1 MLNNLRISTKLPL
14 AFAVIV
20 AIMFAVS
27 AVAFWKVSVVQTAIE
42 DTEHADTMLGNI
54 TSMTAA
60 IVDQQSGIRG
70 YLISGDPAYLAP
82 YESGSKR
89 YEEAIRSLRA
99 DLDTVSDPKQ
109 DERLSQIEKLHKEW
123 IDTVATRQIAAMR
136 AVDTIEEAR
145 TLEAVGAGRRFIDG
159 IRALE
164 TEMSETEQARVAHA
178 IEVQVAAIS
187 TTYMVIVIGG
197 IAALAVAILLAVL
210 LSRGI
215 VTPISRMTGAMTRL
229 AGGDK
234 SVEIPAVGRKDEV
247 GEMAEA
253 VQVFKDNLIRNEEMA
268 TAAAREQEERNARTA
283 RIEQLTN
290 TFRSNVEALLE
301 NVSHSAETMQA
312 TARSM
317 SDTAVETTERATSV
331 AAAAEQASQNVNAVS
346 AAAEELANS
355 IAEISRQVS
364 QSTTLA
370 TEAAKEAEQTNV
382 VVQELSDAANR
393 IGEVISMINDIAE
406 QTNLLALNATIEAAR
421 AGDAGKG
428 FAVVASEVKSL
439 ASQTGKATE
448 DIASQIGS
456 IQSTTNSAVEA
467 IRRIGERINEMNGI
481 TTMVAAAVEEQ
492 QAATSEIARNV
503 EQAAAGANEVSSNI
517 GSVSSAA
524 QVTGASAGE
533 VLDSSVEMGQK
544 ATTLQQEVSGFL
556 KDVSA
561 A

>member
-1 MLNNLRISTKLPL
+1 MLNNLRISAKLPL
-14 AFAVIV
+14 AFAIIV

-27 AVAFWKVSVVQTAIE
+27 AVSFWKVSEVQDAIERVEATDMMLSHIEELGTAI
-42 DTEHADTMLGNI
+42 I
-54 TSMTAA
+54 
-60 IVDQQSGIRG
+60 DQQRAIRG
-70 YLISGDPAYLAP
+70 YLISGDPSYLAP
-82 YESGSKR
+82 YNSGAENFAAALTALK
-89 YEEAIRSLRA
+89 A
-99 DLDTVSDPKQ
+99 DMQRDNDPQ
-109 DERLSQIEKLHKEW
+109 QSQRLEQVVGLHKQW
-123 IDTVATRQIAAMR
+123 IDTVASRQIAAMG

-145 TLEAVGAGRRFIDG
+145 TLEAVGAGKAFVDDMN
-159 IRALE
+159 ALLR
-164 TEMSETEQARVAHA
+164 EMKKAENA
-178 IEVQVAAIS
+178 QVAEAVAIQIS
-187 TTYMVIVIGG
+187 AITVTYTVIIVGG
-197 IAALAVAILLAVL
+197 IAALAVAITLAL
-210 LSRGI
+210 MLSRGI
-215 VTPISRMTGAMTRL
+215 VTPISRMTDAMTRL

-234 SVEIPAVGRKDEV
+234 TIEIPAVGRKDEV

-268 TAAAREQEERNARTA
+268 AAAAREQEERNARAT

-290 TFRSNVEALLE
+290 SFRTSVEALLE

-370 TEAAKEAEQTNV
+370 TEAAKEAEQTNN
-382 VVQELSDAANR
+382 VVQELAEAANR

-439 ASQTGKATE
+439 ASQTARATE
-448 DIASQIGS
+448 DIGSQIGS
-456 IQSTTNSAVEA
+456 IQATTNSAVEA

-524 QVTGASAGE
+524 QVTGASANE
-533 VLDSSVEMGQK
+533 VLTSSVELGDK
-544 ATTLQQEVSGFL
+544 AGTLQREVSGFL
-556 KDVSA
+556 RDVNA

>member
-1 MLNNLRISTKLPL
+1 MLNNLRISAKLPL

-27 AVAFWKVSVVQTAIE
+27 AVAFWQVSVVQSAIR
-42 DTEHADTMLGNI
+42 DAEHANKMLDDIND
-54 TSMTAA
+54 MAAA

-82 YESGSKR
+82 YENGTKR
-89 YEEAIRSLRA
+89 YAAAIEALKA
-99 DLDTVSDPKQ
+99 DLVVDDDPKQ
-109 DERLSQIEKLHKEW
+109 RERLEKLTTLHKDW
-123 IDTVATRQIAAMR
+123 IDTVASRQIAAMR
-136 AVDTIEEAR
+136 DVDTIEDAR
-145 TLEAVGAGRRFIDG
+145 TLEAVGAGKRFIDG
-159 IRALE
+159 IRALKE
-164 TEMSETEQARVAHA
+164 EMSQTEQAQVTRAVE
-178 IEVQVAAIS
+178 IEYAAIS
-187 TTYMVIVIGG
+187 TTYTAIIIGG
-197 IAALAVAILLAVL
+197 VIALAVAITLAL
-210 LSRGI
+210 MLSRGI
-215 VTPISRMTGAMTRL
+215 VTPISRMTDAMTRL

-234 SVEIPAVGRKDEV
+234 TIEIPAVGRKDEV

-268 TAAAREQEERNARTA
+268 AAAAREQEERNARAA

-290 TFRSNVEALLE
+290 SFRTSVEALLE
-301 NVSHSAETMQA
+301 NVSHSAESMQA

-370 TEAAKEAEQTNV
+370 TEAAKEAEQTNN
-382 VVQELSDAANR
+382 VVQELAEAANR

-439 ASQTGKATE
+439 ASQTARATE
-448 DIASQIGS
+448 DIGSQIGS
-456 IQSTTNSAVEA
+456 IQATTNSAVEA

-524 QVTGASAGE
+524 QVTGASANE
-533 VLDSSVEMGQK
+533 VLTSSVELGDK
-544 ATTLQQEVSGFL
+544 AGTLQREVSGFL
-556 KDVSA
+556 RDVNA

>member
-1 MLNNLRISTKLPL
+1 MLNNLRISAKLPL

-20 AIMFAVS
+20 AIMFTVS
-27 AVAFWKVSVVQTAIE
+27 AVAFWQVSVVQSAIHDAE
-42 DTEHADTMLGNI
+42 SANQMLDDINEMG
-54 TSMTAA
+54 AA

-82 YESGSKR
+82 YENGTKR
-89 YEEAIRSLRA
+89 YATAI
-99 DLDTVSDPKQ
+99 DTLKSDIATDSDPKQ
-109 DERLSQIEKLHKEW
+109 RERLEQIITLHKEW

-136 AVDTIEEAR
+136 AVDTIEQAR
-145 TLEAVGAGRRFIDG
+145 TLEAVGAGKQFIDG
-159 IRALE
+159 IRSLLA
-164 TEMSETEQARVAHA
+164 EMAQTEQQQVAHA
-178 IEVQVAAIS
+178 VEIENAAIS
-187 TTYMVIVIGG
+187 TTFTAIVIGG
-197 IAALAVAILLAVL
+197 IVALAVSITLAVL

-215 VTPISRMTGAMTRL
+215 VTPISRMTGAMTQL

-247 GEMAEA
+247 GEMAAA

-268 TAAAREQEERNARTA
+268 ATAAREQAERNARAA
-283 RIEQLTN
+283 RIEELTN
-290 TFRSNVEALLE
+290 TFRSNVEALLQ
-301 NVSHSAETMQA
+301 NVSHSAESMQV

-317 SDTAVETTERATSV
+317 SSTAVETTERATSV

-370 TEAAKEAEQTNV
+370 SEAAYEAEQTNV

-421 AGDAGKG
+421 AGEAGKG

-439 ASQTGKATE
+439 ASQTARATE
-448 DIASQIGS
+448 DIGSQIGS
-456 IQSTTNSAVEA
+456 IQTTTKSAVEA
-467 IRRIGERINEMNGI
+467 IQRISKCIDEMNGI

-517 GSVSSAA
+517 GDVSSAA
-524 QVTGASAGE
+524 QITGASADE
-533 VLDSSVEMGQK
+533 VLGSSVEMGQK

-556 KDVSA
+556 RNVSA